1 MEKLILVSHGSFC
14 EGIKDSVEMIL
25 GPQDYI
31 HTVALTPEQG
41 QEDFEK
47 NFKSLVDEGDDI
59 VVFADLQG
67 GTPANTVSKLIMK
80 GENYQLYTG
89 MNLPMIISYINA
101 KMIGQSEDYAQKAK
115 DGIINVNDLLSN
127 DDDDDE

>member
-14 EGIKDSVEMIL
+14 EGIKNSVEMIL
-25 GPQDYI
+25 GPQENID
-31 HTVALTPEQG
+31 TVALTPEQG
-41 QEDFEK
+41 QEDFEA
-47 NFKSLVDEGDDI
+47 NFKALIHEEDDV

-67 GTPANTVSKLIMK
+67 GTPANTVSKMIMQ

-101 KMIGQSEDYAQKAK
+101 QMIGQEEDYVQKAK
-115 DGIINVNDLLSN
+115 DGIIHINDLIT
-127 DDDDDE
+127 DDEDDE

>member
-25 GPQDYI
+25 GPQENIY
-31 HTVALTPEQG
+31 TVALTPKQG
-41 QEDFEK
+41 QEDFESH
-47 NFKSLVDEGDDI
+47 FKALVHEGDDI

-67 GTPANTVSKLIMK
+67 GTPANTVSKMIMQ
-80 GENYQLYTG
+80 GEHYQLYTG

-101 KMIGQSEDYAQKAK
+101 QMIGQEEDYAQKAK
-115 DGIINVNDLLSN
+115 DGIIHINDLLTS
-127 DDDDDE
+127 DDEDE